1 MGVYLTTTVLT
12 IPLLVHLV
20 LLLLASTLSLYSL
33 DTEAFS
39 GPAEKTAPLL
49 QTVIY
54 QIYCLFRALV
64 NIIGLVMLDNYLS
77 KSAKE
82 QEDSLG
88 FLFVLGTLHLVLYLL
103 YSIGIRRFSAED
115 ESSAQGVYNS
125 VMNAVFM
132 MLGQSVTVCSGGA
145 CNSIYIS
152 TLTSICSALGIPVV
166 EWLPYV
172 QKSVFLLLFFNV
184 YTLWSVK
191 RSFAYPPCV
200 ITCVSTA
207 LLAYDILVAHSTL
220 IMVVAN
226 LAIIAAAIMNM
237 KYNPADFKFSNP
249 KLKLP
254 I

>member
-1 MGVYLTTTVLT
+1 MV
-12 IPLLVHLV
+12 
-20 LLLLASTLSLYSL
+20 
-33 DTEAFS
+33 
-39 GPAEKTAPLL
+39 
-49 QTVIY
+49 
-54 QIYCLFRALV
+54 
-64 NIIGLVMLDNYLS
+64 DNYLS
-77 KSAKE
+77 KSATE

-88 FLFVLGTLHLVLYLL
+88 FIYVLGTLHIMLYLV
-103 YSIGIRRFSAED
+103 YSIGIRRYSPKS

-191 RSFAYPPCV
+191 RSFAYPPCL
-200 ITCVSTA
+200 ITCLSTT
-207 LLAYDILVAHSTL
+207 LLAYDILLCHSTL

-226 LAIIAAAIMNM
+226 VAIIAAAIMNM
-237 KYNPADFKFSNP
+237 KYNPGEFKFNNT